1 MRDLGRVKLSGGT
14 FSQLTELRVYLYLL
28 FVSMSTSA
36 PASILLHELATLPLP
51 AGGSS
56 LAVAPRVA
64 APALAP
70 GHQDIS
76 QSN

>member
-1 MRDLGRVKLSGGT
+1 
-14 FSQLTELRVYLYLL
+14 
-28 FVSMSTSA
+28 MSTSA

-70 GHQDIS
+70 GHQGVSHIVTPINIFAMTIDHFHFS
-76 QSN
+76 DNSK